1 MTGTKTAFVV
11 PGAKF
16 EFVCMPFGLCNAQA
30 TLQRNMDGIHKEVRE
45 KGHKAV
51 DAYVDNIL
59 IHSKTFE
66 EHMATL
72 RL

>member
-1 MTGTKTAFVV
+1 
-11 PGAKF
+11 
-16 EFVCMPFGLCNAQA
+16 MPFGLCNAQA